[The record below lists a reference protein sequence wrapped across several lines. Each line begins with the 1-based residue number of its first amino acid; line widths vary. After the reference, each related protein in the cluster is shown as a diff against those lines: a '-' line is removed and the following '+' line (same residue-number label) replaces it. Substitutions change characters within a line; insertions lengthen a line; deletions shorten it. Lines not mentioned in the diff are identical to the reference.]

1 MLVCLTTSVIA
12 VTLAYQAN
20 ARSSKI
26 AVAQAHL
33 AQQVAEQ
40 SKQQSQFLG
49 DVFCQMITPLA
60 ESPQTPPTD
69 FGKQIKS
76 GSITASQKLAC
87 APTPTTTVP
96 PPN

>member
-1 MLVCLTTSVIA
+1 MKIDRLIHPQNLQKVVIVAIAAMLVCLTTSVIA

-49 DVFCQMITPLA
+49 DVFCQMIRVRLCCSDYAAARGMTLLA
-60 ESPQTPPTD
+60 
-69 FGKQIKS
+69 
-76 GSITASQKLAC
+76 
-87 APTPTTTVP
+87 
-96 PPN
+96 